1 MPPATQCSH
10 ELRVELFIRN
20 RRAMLLTGGAPA
32 AFANAVL
39 DALWPLGI
47 IHVDPPFTSENFGKR
62 SSEQRPESMAHS
74 LFEVLGPSAE
84 HGFHPA
90 IRGTVYPIIRL
101 SLTEPDALS
110 PLQLQGGRLFFAAVL
125 LATNSC

>member
-62 SSEQRPESMAHS
+62 SSEQRPESTAHS
-74 LFEVLGPSAE
+74 LFKGTRPQRRARIPFRNSWYGIPHHTSVADRTRRIV
-84 HGFHPA
+84 A
-90 IRGTVYPIIRL
+90 ITAAGRS
-101 SLTEPDALS
+101 SLFC
-110 PLQLQGGRLFFAAVL
+110 GGASRDK
-125 LATNSC
+125 